1 MNRSLT
7 CIVCPIGC
15 QLTVTLEDGV
25 VTEVVGNTCPR
36 GKQYAIDECTHPV
49 RTVTSIVRVTN
60 REDTMVS
67 CKTEN
72 PIPKDKIFEVMA
84 IIRAATVEAPVAIG
98 DVLCDN
104 VFGTKVIATKEIK

>member
-1 MNRSLT
+1 MKRELT
-7 CIVCPIGC
+7 CII
-15 QLTVTLEDGV
+15 
-25 VTEVVGNTCPR
+25 CPR
-36 GKQYAIDECTHPV
+36 GCSLSVEMDENNVTVTGQSCMRGEQYAIDECTHPV